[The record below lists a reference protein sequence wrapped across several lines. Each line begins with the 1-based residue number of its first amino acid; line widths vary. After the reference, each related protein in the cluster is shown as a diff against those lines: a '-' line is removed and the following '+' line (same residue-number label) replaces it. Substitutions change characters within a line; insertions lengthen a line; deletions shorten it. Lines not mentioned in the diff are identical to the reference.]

1 MYPSRVFLLFFIS
14 IFYTGL
20 LAQSSHK
27 DSVALKKIRDLQQ
40 VSQATYRKGN
50 FELYKKYVDSL
61 QQITE
66 DYGFLEDEILAIV
79 GQGIYYSNLDV
90 YHESLKRYLVAL
102 DKAKELPENSK
113 TKIIVLA
120 NLGNIYNNLSQY
132 DKASETFKKVIRL
145 AKQHDNPERVLIA
158 SYNALGITAMHQKSY
173 EESLAYAK
181 KVDSFATALAR
192 NDMKIIALNNI
203 ADCYTKLKKYEKAK
217 QNATEALALITKEE
231 SIESKANSY
240 LHLGVAHVG
249 LKESQKA
256 IDNLLQVER
265 IATENS
271 FLRLTMYSNKYLAKA
286 YELQEELQ
294 KSINAYKKY
303 EEVKD
308 EYLNSL
314 SEGKRIIAERD
325 LEEQE
330 LQFAEEKEVLESR
343 NKRALF
349 FGALIILLIALGIW
363 VYFYKRKV
371 VLKKESESLA
381 KDKELLENENQSLR
395 DKLNEIRIREQNQEL
410 EMSVSNTS
418 NKYQNSSLSIEDRN
432 AYAERILRYM
442 EEEKPYLNEDLKQS
456 DFATALEMNIPQV
469 SEVLNACFQ
478 KNFNNFLNLYRIN
491 EVKELMKNPIYE
503 EYKIVAIGYEA
514 GFKSKTS
521 FNRAFKNLV
530 GVTPS
535 EYRKKSA

>member
-1 MYPSRVFLLFFIS
+1 MYSYNVFLLFFAT
-14 IFYTGL
+14 IFCAGVS
-20 LAQSSHK
+20 AQSSRK
-27 DSVALKKIRDLQQ
+27 DSIGMKKVRDLQQ
-40 VSQATYRKGN
+40 ISQTTYRKGD

-90 YHESLKRYLVAL
+90 YHESLNRYLVAL

-158 SYNALGITAMHQKSY
+158 SYNALGITAAHQKKY
-173 EESLAYAK
+173 EESLVYAQ

-203 ADCYTKLKKYEKAK
+203 ADSYTKLKKYEKAK
-217 QNATEALALITKEE
+217 KSATEALALINKEE

-249 LKESQKA
+249 LKEPQKA
-256 IDNLLQVER
+256 IDNLLLVKK
-265 IATENS
+265 IATTNN
-271 FLRLTMYSNKYLAKA
+271 FLRLQMYANEYLAKA
-286 YELQEELQ
+286 YEFKGELQ
-294 KSINAYKKY
+294 KSIDAYKQY

-330 LQFAEEKEVLESR
+330 IQFAEEKHILVTR
-343 NKRALF
+343 NKKTLF
-349 FGALIILLIALGIW
+349 FGGLLILVIVLGVW
-363 VYFYKRKV
+363 GYFHKRKIT
-371 VLKKESESLA
+371 LKKESESLA
-381 KDKELLENENQSLR
+381 QDKELLENENKSLR
-395 DKLNEIRIREQNQEL
+395 DKLSEIRIQKQPPVTNL
-410 EMSVSNTS
+410 SNTS
-418 NKYQNSSLSIEDRN
+418 IKYQNSSLSTEDRN
-432 AYAERILRYM
+432 LYAERILKYM
-442 EEEKPYLNEDLKQS
+442 EDEKPYLNEDLKQS
-456 DFATALEMNIPQV
+456 DFAAALELNIPQV
-469 SEVLNACFQ
+469 SEILNACFQ